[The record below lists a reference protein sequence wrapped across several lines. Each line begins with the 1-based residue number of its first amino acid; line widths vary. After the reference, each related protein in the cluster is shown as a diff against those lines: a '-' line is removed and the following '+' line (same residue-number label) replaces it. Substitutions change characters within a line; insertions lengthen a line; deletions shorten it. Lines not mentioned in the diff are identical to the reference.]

1 MTNGCCHPCPSIKPC
16 PVQECQSLL
25 FDRLHPVQNRCV
37 VGTYSD
43 NVLVGICILFMAKRT
58 EAAAKTHAHFIT
70 NWIITH
76 SERANKTITSR
87 MKSPVYEL
95 NVHCSTWLGIN
106 IPIDSSYQQSDCL
119 VCGGVS
125 KTREN
130 WIMSRYEKFTQIRM
144 SHYVDSMYS
153 AVEHSDIRA
162 EASTL
167 GTIFVLFDWWRIPPH
182 SPVIYFF
189 SCLWPSIGRQC
200 NEAPFHFSKV
210 VHTTNQYYAMAVH

>member
-1 MTNGCCHPCPSIKPC
+1 MTNGCCHPCPSIIPC

-25 FDRLHPVQNRCV
+25 FDRLHPYKIDVWWGRTLIMSLWESV
-37 VGTYSD
+37 FYSWQREQ
-43 NVLVGICILFMAKRT
+43 K
-58 EAAAKTHAHFIT
+58 HAHFIT

-144 SHYVDSMYS
+144 SHYVDS
-153 AVEHSDIRA
+153 
-162 EASTL
+162 
-167 GTIFVLFDWWRIPPH
+167 
-182 SPVIYFF
+182 
-189 SCLWPSIGRQC
+189 LWTCTVQ
-200 NEAPFHFSKV
+200 
-210 VHTTNQYYAMAVH
+210 